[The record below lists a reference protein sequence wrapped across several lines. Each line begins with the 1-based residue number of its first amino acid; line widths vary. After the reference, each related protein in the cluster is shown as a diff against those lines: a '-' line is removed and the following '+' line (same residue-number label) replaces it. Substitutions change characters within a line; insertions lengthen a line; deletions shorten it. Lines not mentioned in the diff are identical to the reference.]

1 MGIPWRRQHG
11 EWQRRPRFACWALA
25 FRSRGSPLHLRLRL
39 EAVVLPHRSPP
50 DGPTMVARR
59 TDGRWTPDLANLT
72 SSLECGHIR
81 SLTSHMNKV
90 VAMAW
95 QPLKRILCRK
105 DRGAGRLGGACR
117 TTCLI
122 SIKDAVLGLE
132 SQSIKAS

>member
-81 SLTSHMNKV
+81 SLTSHMNKFV
-90 VAMAW
+90 YFL
-95 QPLKRILCRK
+95 QKRLITEELLPWHGSHS
-105 DRGAGRLGGACR
+105 RGFFAEK
-117 TTCLI
+117 I
-122 SIKDAVLGLE
+122 EVLDD
-132 SQSIKAS
+132 